1 MKFLNKKIGLYL
13 FFYIYL
19 TITKKNK
26 RKIMRIQA
34 LLEEAK
40 YKYLSGYSQS
50 RVVQFVYE
58 NANNDTQATKVLN
71 IVFGTIDNAID
82 NL

>member
-1 MKFLNKKIGLYL
+1 
-13 FFYIYL
+13 
-19 TITKKNK
+19 
-26 RKIMRIQA
+26 MRIQA

>member
-1 MKFLNKKIGLYL
+1 
-13 FFYIYL
+13 
-19 TITKKNK
+19 
-26 RKIMRIQA
+26 MRIQA
-34 LLEEAK
+34 LLEEATH
-40 YKYLSGYSQS
+40 KYLSGYSQS